1 VIRPAAR
8 IGRSSGATASSIA
21 ERRRD
26 AASAARKRSAANRS
40 WLSAVVVKR
49 MRPISREPVPAWKAR
64 RTPAASENGGYP
76 PKLSGSGMSLVARN
90 APEGSVVRTHE
101 AAARWSPGDTSMEA
115 FG

>member
-1 VIRPAAR
+1 
-8 IGRSSGATASSIA
+8 
-21 ERRRD
+21 
-26 AASAARKRSAANRS
+26 
-40 WLSAVVVKR
+40 